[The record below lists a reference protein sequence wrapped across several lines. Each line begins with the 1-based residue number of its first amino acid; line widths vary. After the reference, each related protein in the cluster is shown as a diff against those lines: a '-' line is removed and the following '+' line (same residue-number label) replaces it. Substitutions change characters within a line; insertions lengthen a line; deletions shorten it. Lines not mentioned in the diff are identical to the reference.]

1 MKNDSAKKVMSI
13 VILCLMALSPLNVFA
28 ATPLVTSSSSFN
40 LSFQGYDYDNK
51 GEVVILVNN
60 KVAASLPAAE
70 SPINSGVW
78 KSFSLDITKY
88 VVSGSNTII
97 FKENSSHASGMKN
110 VKVTGSGGTTIYS
123 NSTSYTLSSKG
134 QTQVTYRFSAI
145 AAPIIG
151 TLSVTTTPVIGQVF
165 VDGVSWGFAPVSK
178 FLDPGSH
185 TVSFGAIF
193 GYTKPADVTV
203 SITTGSTSSVTGTY
217 TEISTQLISR
227 YTLSFQGYDYD
238 NEDEVSILVN
248 NQLASSLPTV
258 ETSPNDH
265 VFRSF
270 SLDISKYVVS
280 GSNTVVFRQNIYSS
294 GVKDV
299 KVTGPSN
306 RILLGDGVYHDMW
319 VGGTSSVTYEFAT
332 DEESSLPT
340 VDIYTFNVHN
350 GRQMIFNSLDVVRIG
365 AKISGGSS
373 SISQVILSITGPT
386 GFTSLGGILMKLQ
399 SSEELYN
406 YFYDY
411 VLPGP
416 PLGAYFATVS
426 VEFSDGSSELSYN
439 WFKSMRQ
446 TITNNGPWTADVGDT
461 VLLSFSLSSL
471 GSESHD
477 TNLFIDLPNSA
488 VATSATLDGQP
499 WTLEKGTGVPAGY
512 TRYYVP
518 YIYIDAG
525 TTRTVNFNVKISS
538 IAALGGYAVNYFSEW
553 KTYEGYRYS
562 TKPDSQP
569 TKWVPNTVPSGH
581 YVRLQR
587 IDTPF
592 GDGWSVDTHG
602 SPDYIYYFM
611 GWTNETVWTVP
622 SDGEITVSGAFL
634 KSDTFDIS
642 ELEHP
647 EWPRSFVQVY
657 VLNSDGTRILGS
669 AYAVDLDDQTNVWY
683 RRNVTITGLTPGE
696 IISIGIGR
704 RDEWTSDWA
713 LYAKWANI
721 RVLTDTSTLTIK

>member
-1 MKNDSAKKVMSI
+1 MSVI
-13 VILCLMALSPLNVFA
+13 ILCLLTLSPLNVFA
-28 ATPLVTSSSSFN
+28 ATPLIIRSSFT

-51 GEVVILVNN
+51 GEVVILINS
-60 KVAASLPAAE
+60 KVAASLPVAE
-70 SPINSGVW
+70 SPSNSGVW

-88 VVSGSNTII
+88 VVSGSNTLA

-110 VKVTGSGGTTIYS
+110 VKVTGSGGTTMYS
-123 NSTSYTLSSKG
+123 NSTSYTLSSNG
-134 QTQVTYRFSAI
+134 RTQVTYRFSAI

-151 TLSVTTTPVIGQVF
+151 TLSVTTPVDGQVF

-178 FLDPGSH
+178 FLSPGSH

-193 GYTKPADVTV
+193 GYTKPVDVTV

-217 TEISTQLISR
+217 TEISTPISSR

-248 NQLASSLPTV
+248 NQLAGSLPVV
-258 ETSPNDH
+258 ETSTNDH

-299 KVTGPSN
+299 KVTGTGGS
-306 RILLGDGVYHDMW
+306 ILLGDGTYHDMW

-332 DEESSLPT
+332 GGEYSPPT
-340 VDIYTFNVHN
+340 VDVYTFNVHN
-350 GRQMIFNSLDVVRIG
+350 GRQMIFNSTDVVRIG
-365 AKISGGSS
+365 AKISGGQS
-373 SISQVILSITGPT
+373 SISQVMLSITGPA
-386 GFTSLGGILMKLQ
+386 GFTSLDGILMESP
-399 SSEELYN
+399 SSEQLYD

-411 VLPGP
+411 ALPSP
-416 PLGAYFATVS
+416 PVGAYFATVS

-446 TITNNGPWTADVGDT
+446 TITDNGPWTTTAGGT
-461 VLLSFSLSSL
+461 AQLSFSLSSL

-477 TNLFIDLPNSA
+477 TSLFIDLPNSA
-488 VATSATLDGQP
+488 AATSATLDGQP
-499 WTLEKGTGVPAGY
+499 WTLKAGTGAPTGY
-512 TRYYVP
+512 TRYYMP
-518 YIYIDAG
+518 YIYIDIGA
-525 TTRTVNFNVKISS
+525 TITVNFNVKISS
-538 IAALGGYAVNYFSEW
+538 SAALGGYAVNYFSEW

-562 TKPDSQP
+562 TKSASQP
-569 TKWVPNTVPSGH
+569 TEWIPNTVPSGH
-581 YVRLQR
+581 YARLQR
-587 IDTPF
+587 IDTSF
-592 GDGWSVDTHG
+592 GDGWSVDTQG

-611 GWTNETVWTVP
+611 GWTSETIWTVP
-622 SDGEITVSGAFL
+622 SDGKITVSGAFL
-634 KSDTFDIS
+634 KSDTFDVS
-642 ELEHP
+642 SLEHP
-647 EWPRSFVQVY
+647 EWPRSFMQVY

-669 AYAVDLDDQTNVWY
+669 AYAVNLDDQTNVWY
-683 RRNVTITGLTPGE
+683 RRTVTITGLTPGE

-704 RDEWTSDWA
+704 RDEWISDWA

-721 RVLTDTSTLTIK
+721 HVLTDAGTLTIK